1 MKNSHDRRTGRLT
14 PGVPMG
20 MIQTA
25 LPIRLPQPSLPPRS
39 EAVRRSSTPAR
50 PWSRLRAPLGRRA
63 LPLLAA
69 FGLVSALLAPAAR
82 AETVVERAARTGVIT
97 IGTRTNLIPYAYV
110 DDKQQLVGVTV
121 EVAGRIAQ
129 EVSRYLQKPVRL
141 EFRPVENND
150 ALYKLVSQ
158 REVDMACGIPFT
170 WQQEMV
176 VDYTVPFSLSGI
188 RLLTKGGVKASPEAL
203 AGQRIGV
210 IPGSL
215 GEATIRAVQPAA
227 KRLPQKDLET
237 GVAAVIAG
245 RLDGMAGDSIL
256 LAGALSPYAKR
267 YKDTQVYELVPR
279 EAYGRYAVGCI
290 VPENNS
296 TFRNL
301 ADLAI
306 VGLLQGY
313 LDDEPAAVASVNR
326 WFGPQGIVQLP
337 GDMVRAYFEAVLLT
351 HERLAPGTAPAAQ
364 AAPAAP
370 TAPAPRP

>member
-1 MKNSHDRRTGRLT
+1 MK
-14 PGVPMG
+14 
-20 MIQTA
+20 
-25 LPIRLPQPSLPPRS
+25 
-39 EAVRRSSTPAR
+39 
-50 PWSRLRAPLGRRA
+50 A

-69 FGLVSALLAPAAR
+69 LGLASACLAPAAQ

-110 DDKQQLVGVTV
+110 DDKQQLVGVSV
-121 EVAGRIAQ
+121 DVAERIAK

-150 ALYKLVSQ
+150 ALYKMVNSG
-158 REVDMACGIPFT
+158 EVDLACGIPFT

-176 VDYTVPFSLSGI
+176 VDYSVPFSLSGI
-188 RLLTKGGVKASPEAL
+188 RLLTKGGMKASPEAL
-203 AGQRIGV
+203 AGKRIGV

-215 GEATIRAVQPAA
+215 GEATIRTLQPAA
-227 KRLPQKDLET
+227 VRLPQKDLET
-237 GVAAVIAG
+237 GVAAVIGG

-256 LAGALSPYAKR
+256 LTGALAPYAKSF
-267 YKDTQVYELVPR
+267 KTTQAYELVPR

-301 ADLAI
+301 ANVAI

-313 LDDEPAAVASVNR
+313 LDDDAASVAAVNR

-351 HERLAPGTAPAAQ
+351 HERLAPGGAPAAAVAPPSG

-370 TAPAPRP
+370 SRP

>member
-1 MKNSHDRRTGRLT
+1 MF
-14 PGVPMG
+14 
-20 MIQTA
+20 
-25 LPIRLPQPSLPPRS
+25 
-39 EAVRRSSTPAR
+39 PA
-50 PWSRLRAPLGRRA
+50 AKGCRA
-63 LPLLAA
+63 LPLMAALSLVGSLLA
-69 FGLVSALLAPAAR
+69 APAAL

-110 DDKQQLVGVTV
+110 DDKEQLVGASVD
-121 EVAGRIAQ
+121 VAERIAK

-141 EFRPVENND
+141 EFRPVVNTD
-150 ALYKLVSQ
+150 ALYKMVSQ
-158 REVDMACGIPFT
+158 GEVDLACGIPFT

-176 VDYTVPFSLSGI
+176 VDYSVPFSLSGI
-188 RLLTKGGVKASPEAL
+188 RLLTKGGMKASAESL
-203 AGQRIGV
+203 AGKRIGV

-215 GEATIRAVQPAA
+215 GEATIRTLQPAA
-227 KRLPQKDLET
+227 VRLPQKDLET
-237 GVAAVIAG
+237 GVGSVIAG
-245 RLDGMAGDSIL
+245 RLDAMAGDSIL

-267 YKDTQVYELVPR
+267 FKATQVYELVPR

-301 ADLAI
+301 ANLAV

-313 LDDEPAAVASVNR
+313 LDDDPAAVASVNR

-351 HERLAPGTAPAAQ
+351 QERLAPGGAP
-364 AAPAAP
+364 PAVATPPSSAVP
-370 TAPAPRP
+370 TAPSRP

>member
-1 MKNSHDRRTGRLT
+1 M
-14 PGVPMG
+14 
-20 MIQTA
+20 
-25 LPIRLPQPSLPPRS
+25 
-39 EAVRRSSTPAR
+39 R
-50 PWSRLRAPLGRRA
+50 PWPRLRRPGRWKA

-69 FGLVSALLAPAAR
+69 LGLASAWLPPAAQ

-110 DDKQQLVGVTV
+110 DDKQQLVGVSV
-121 EVAGRIAQ
+121 DVAERIAK

-150 ALYKLVSQ
+150 ALYKMVNSG
-158 REVDMACGIPFT
+158 EVDLACGIPFT

-176 VDYTVPFSLSGI
+176 VDYSVPFSLSGI
-188 RLLTKGGVKASPEAL
+188 RLLTKGGMKASPEAL
-203 AGQRIGV
+203 AGRRIGV

-215 GEATIRAVQPAA
+215 GEATIRTLQPAA
-227 KRLPQKDLET
+227 VRLPQKDLET
-237 GVAAVIAG
+237 GVAAVIGG

-256 LAGALSPYAKR
+256 LAGALAPYAKSF
-267 YKDTQVYELVPR
+267 KTTQAYELVPR

-301 ADLAI
+301 ADVAI

-313 LDDEPAAVASVNR
+313 LDDEAASVAAVNR

-351 HERLAPGTAPAAQ
+351 HERLAPGSARPTAASPSPG

-370 TAPAPRP
+370 SRP

>member
-1 MKNSHDRRTGRLT
+1 MPRRRWL
-14 PGVPMG
+14 
-20 MIQTA
+20 
-25 LPIRLPQPSLPPRS
+25 RSLWAS
-39 EAVRRSSTPAR
+39 
-50 PWSRLRAPLGRRA
+50 LG
-63 LPLLAA
+63 LAGA
-69 FGLVSALLAPAAR
+69 FWATAPAVR

-110 DDKQQLVGVTV
+110 DDKQQLVGVSV
-121 EVAGRIAQ
+121 DVANRIAE

-141 EFRPVENND
+141 DFRPVDSTD
-150 ALYKLVSQ
+150 ALYQLVS
-158 REVDMACGIPFT
+158 RGDVDMACGIPFT

-176 VDYTVPFSLSGI
+176 VDYSVPFSLSGI
-188 RLLTKGGVKASPEAL
+188 RLLTKGGTLASPQSL
-203 AGQRIGV
+203 AGKRIGV

-215 GEATIRAVQPAA
+215 GEATIRTLQPAA
-227 KRLPQKDLET
+227 VRVPQKDLET
-237 GVAAVIAG
+237 GVGGVIQG

-256 LAGALSPYAKR
+256 LAGALQPYAKR
-267 YKDTQVYELVPR
+267 FKDIQVYTLVPR

-306 VGLLQGY
+306 VRLLQGY
-313 LDDEPAAVASVNR
+313 LDDEPAAVAAVNR

-351 HERLAPGTAPAAQ
+351 HERLAPSDSKPAAPATPTAPAA
-364 AAPAAP
+364 PS
-370 TAPAPRP
+370 RP

>member
-1 MKNSHDRRTGRLT
+1 MIRT
-14 PGVPMG
+14 VD
-20 MIQTA
+20 A
-25 LPIRLPQPSLPPRS
+25 IRLLQALKPHRNDG
-39 EAVRRSSTPAR
+39 AFSSPLMR
-50 PWSRLRAPLGRRA
+50 RLRV
-63 LPLLAA
+63 LPLLATL
-69 FGLVSALLAPAAR
+69 GLAGSVLAPAAR

-110 DDKQQLVGVTV
+110 DDKQQLVGVSV
-121 EVAGRIAQ
+121 DVAERIAR
-129 EVSRYLQKPVRL
+129 EVSNYLQKPVRL
-141 EFRPVENND
+141 EYRPVDNKD
-150 ALYKLVSQ
+150 ALYKLVS
-158 REVDMACGIPFT
+158 RGEVDFACGIPFT

-176 VDYTVPFSLSGI
+176 VDYSVPFSLSGI

-203 AGQRIGV
+203 AGKRIGV

-215 GEATIRAVQPAA
+215 GEATIRTLQPTAV
-227 KRLPQKDLET
+227 RVPQKDLET
-237 GVAAVIAG
+237 GVAAVIGG

-256 LAGALSPYAKR
+256 LAGALSPYAKSF
-267 YKDTQVYELVPR
+267 KDTQVYELVPR

-301 ADLAI
+301 ANVAI

-313 LDDEPAAVASVNR
+313 LDDDPVAVASVNR

-337 GDMVRAYFEAVLLT
+337 SEMVRAYFEAVLLT
-351 HERLAPGTAPAAQ
+351 HERLAPGTASPSS

-370 TAPAPRP
+370 AAPARP